1 MNNIYV
7 DDLPDCCVYCSLC
20 CSDYK
25 GELYCKQ
32 LDENFKENIEI
43 VNYKERKSNCPLIP
57 ITDRLAEERKKVV
70 REIRE
75 TIFEYLKVN
84 SMEDLQKLS
93 LLESTLTY
101 DVITDKLDQIE
112 RGE

>member
-7 DDLPDCCVYCSLC
+7 DKTLDTYVIKQEIKDLKGKKYRWVQIFLPETDFVQVLSL
-20 CSDYK
+20 
-25 GELYCKQ
+25 
-32 LDENFKENIEI
+32 
-43 VNYKERKSNCPLIP
+43 
-57 ITDRLAEERKKVV
+57 TDRLAEERKKVV
-70 REIRE
+70 QEIRE

-93 LLESTLTY
+93 LLASTLTY

>member
-1 MNNIYV
+1 MEIYV
-7 DDLPDCCVYCSLC
+7 DELPKDCGYCVF
-20 CSDYK
+20 
-25 GELYCKQ
+25 CKQ
-32 LDENFKENIEI
+32 TEYYYYCDKLHTKLGYFNKE
-43 VNYKERKSNCPLIP
+43 KDCPLKP
-57 ITDRLAEERKKVV
+57 LSDRLAEERKKVV
-70 REIRE
+70 QEIRE

-93 LLESTLTY
+93 LLASTLTY